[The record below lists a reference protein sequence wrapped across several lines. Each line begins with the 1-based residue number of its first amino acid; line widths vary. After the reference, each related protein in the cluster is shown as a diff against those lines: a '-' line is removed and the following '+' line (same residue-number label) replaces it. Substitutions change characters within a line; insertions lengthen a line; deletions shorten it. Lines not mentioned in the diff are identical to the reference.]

1 MATKKVEETKV
12 NEEVKEIKEATKKVE
27 EIITV
32 NIPIDPLNPTDKE
45 IIVGINDKY
54 AKIIRGEETKISRPV
69 YEILK
74 EAKIL

>member
-12 NEEVKEIKEATKKVE
+12 NEEIKEATKKVE
-27 EIITV
+27 ETITI
-32 NIPIDPLNPTDKE
+32 NIPIGPLNPTDKE

-54 AKIIRGEETKISRPV
+54 AKIVRGEETKISKPV

-74 EAKIL
+74 NAKIL

>member
-12 NEEVKEIKEATKKVE
+12 NEEVKEATKKVE
-27 EIITV
+27 ETITI

-54 AKIIRGEETKISRPV
+54 AKIVRGEETKISKPV

-74 EAKIL
+74 NAKIL

>member
-12 NEEVKEIKEATKKVE
+12 NEEVKEATKKVE
-27 EIITV
+27 ETITI

-54 AKIIRGEETKISRPV
+54 AKIVRGEETKISKPV

-74 EAKIL
+74 QAKIL

>member
-1 MATKKVEETKV
+1 MATKKVEETRV
-12 NEEVKEIKEATKKVE
+12 NEEVKEATKKVE
-27 EIITV
+27 ETITI

-54 AKIIRGEETKISRPV
+54 AKIVRGEETKISKPV

-74 EAKIL
+74 NAKIL

>member
-12 NEEVKEIKEATKKVE
+12 NEEVKEVTKKVE
-27 EIITV
+27 ETITI

-54 AKIIRGEETKISRPV
+54 AKIVRGEETKISKPV

-74 EAKIL
+74 NAKIL